1 MSASQ
6 PRTAAIIVAA
16 GSGSRATGG
25 QSNSAMGNEA
35 ARPKQYRSIG
45 GRPMLAVTLDA
56 FLSFPGIDRV
66 VTVIHPDFSDDYHA
80 AAREHLQSPRLM
92 PAVSGGA
99 TRQASVKAGLD
110 AFTADPPDYVLI
122 HDAARPFVSPAI
134 LNRAILALTVS
145 PAVLVAV
152 PVVDTLKRAN
162 DAGIVTETV
171 PRTGLWGA
179 QTPQCFH
186 FAAIHRAH
194 QAASNAGRQDFT
206 DDAAVAEWAGMKV
219 VLVEGEPI
227 NTKVTTSADLASA
240 DATETMR
247 QFLALGDVRVGNGY
261 DVHSFVPGDKVVLGG
276 VTIPHGFK
284 LNGHSDSDVALH
296 AITDAILGA
305 IGDGDI
311 GQHFPPTDERWR
323 GVASRVFV
331 EDAVAR
337 VKARGGIVAHIDLSL
352 IAEAPKVGPHREAM
366 REKIAEIVGISV
378 DRVGV
383 KATTNEKLGFIGRR
397 EGIAAIATA
406 TVRLPFTR

>member
-1 MSASQ
+1 MPASA
-6 PRTAAIIVAA
+6 PKTAAIIVAA
-16 GSGSRATGG
+16 GSGSRAGG
-25 QSNSAMGNEA
+25 GAGNEA
-35 ARPKQYRSIG
+35 TRPKQYRSIG
-45 GRPMLAVTLDA
+45 GRPMLSVTLDA
-56 FLSFPGIDRV
+56 FLGFSSIDRV
-66 VTVIHPDFSDDYHA
+66 VTVIHPDFSDDYTA
-80 AAREHLQSPRLM
+80 AAHEHRASARLL
-92 PAVSGGA
+92 PPVSGGA

-110 AFTADPPDYVLI
+110 ALKSDPPDYVLI

-134 LNRAILALTVS
+134 LNRAIAALHVS
-145 PAVLVAV
+145 PAVLIAV

-162 DAGIVTETV
+162 DAGIVIETV

-179 QTPQCFH
+179 QTPQGFH
-186 FAAIHRAH
+186 FAAISRAH
-194 QAASNAGRQDFT
+194 QSAADAGRQDFT

-227 NTKVTTSADLASA
+227 NTKVTTSADLANA
-240 DATETMR
+240 DATEMMR

-261 DVHSFVPGDKVVLGG
+261 DVHSFVPGDTVVLGG
-276 VTIPHGFK
+276 VAIPHGFA

-311 GQHFPPTDERWR
+311 GQHFPPTDARWR

-331 EDAVAR
+331 EDAVRR
-337 VKARGGIVAHIDLSL
+337 VKARGGVIAHIDVSL
-352 IAEAPKVGPHREAM
+352 IAEAPKVSPHRDAM
-366 REKIAEIVGISV
+366 RAAIAEMTGISL

-406 TVRLPFTR
+406 TVRLPFTERGTS

>member
-1 MSASQ
+1 
-6 PRTAAIIVAA
+6 
-16 GSGSRATGG
+16 
-25 QSNSAMGNEA
+25 
-35 ARPKQYRSIG
+35 
-45 GRPMLAVTLDA
+45 MLAVTLEA
-56 FLSFPGIDRV
+56 FLTHPGIDRV
-66 VTVIHPDFSDDYHA
+66 VTVIHPNFEADYLEA
-80 AAREHLQSPRLM
+80 SEGLDGPRLLA
-92 PAVSGGA
+92 PVAGGA

-110 AFTADPPDYVLI
+110 ALQADPPDFVLI
-122 HDAARPFVSPAI
+122 HDAARPFVSHAI
-134 LNRAILALTVS
+134 LERAIDGLRAV

-162 DAGIVTETV
+162 DAGYVMETV

-179 QTPQCFH
+179 QTPQGFH
-186 FAAIHRAH
+186 FAAIHSAH
-194 QAASNAGRQDFT
+194 KAAVAAGRQDFT

-219 VLVEGEPI
+219 ILVEGEPI

-240 DATETMR
+240 DRQAYMR
-247 QFLALGDVRVGNGY
+247 QMLELADIRVGNGY
-261 DVHSFVPGDKVVLGG
+261 DVHSFVPGDYVTLGG
-276 VTIPHGFK
+276 VRFEHGAK

-323 GVASRVFV
+323 GVESSVFV
-331 EDAVAR
+331 RDAVAR

-352 IAEAPKVGPHREAM
+352 IAEVPKIGPHREAM
-366 REKIAEIVGISV
+366 RARIAEIVGIDI

-406 TVRLPFTR
+406 TVRLPFGPKETA

>member
-1 MSASQ
+1 
-6 PRTAAIIVAA
+6 
-16 GSGSRATGG
+16 
-25 QSNSAMGNEA
+25 
-35 ARPKQYRSIG
+35 
-45 GRPMLAVTLDA
+45 MLSVTLDA
-56 FLSFPGIDRV
+56 FLGFSSIDRV
-66 VTVIHPDFSDDYHA
+66 VTVIHPDFSDDYTA
-80 AAREHLQSPRLM
+80 AAHEHRASARLL
-92 PAVSGGA
+92 PPVSGGA

-110 AFTADPPDYVLI
+110 ALKSDPPDYVLI

-134 LNRAILALTVS
+134 LNRAIAALHVS
-145 PAVLVAV
+145 PAVLIAV

-162 DAGIVTETV
+162 DAGIVIETV

-179 QTPQCFH
+179 QTPQGFH
-186 FAAIHRAH
+186 FAAISRAH
-194 QAASNAGRQDFT
+194 QSAADAGRQDFT

-227 NTKVTTSADLASA
+227 NTKVTTSADLANA
-240 DATETMR
+240 DATEMMR

-261 DVHSFVPGDKVVLGG
+261 DVHSFVPGDTVVLGG
-276 VTIPHGFK
+276 VAIPHGFA

-311 GQHFPPTDERWR
+311 GQHFPPTDARWR

-331 EDAVAR
+331 EDAVRR
-337 VKARGGIVAHIDLSL
+337 VKARGGVIAHIDVSL
-352 IAEAPKVGPHREAM
+352 IAEAPKVSPHRDAM
-366 REKIAEIVGISV
+366 RAAIAEMTGISL

-406 TVRLPFTR
+406 TVRLPFTERGTS